1 MSQLTLTQLDKVSQ
15 RQERRR
21 WLTACCWAVSGIL
34 AVGLALVGLDR
45 LLGIADLSGRVILSG
60 AFVTAAFWIFRWWR
74 AEVRGI
80 EVTSLQ
86 VAHQVERRYPAL
98 RGVLANAWEF
108 ASQSEEDPTAGS
120 ESLRRAVVLRAVSD
134 LDAVDWESLVSRRP
148 LRRGTL
154 ALGCVAI
161 IAGLFGSLLPDAMA
175 IGFTRLV
182 NPLSTAEWPREHNL
196 RFVDPPRLLA
206 AGEDLNLQLE
216 DSSGTLPE
224 DVEVRFRTRRQGRW
238 EEEVQVVT
246 AGGETQLVR
255 RSNVRD
261 SLEFRA
267 VGGDH
272 FTMPWHRLEVRP
284 APRVKDFTLTIYPP
298 AYSRLASREWKP
310 NSTILAKSNLELVGH
325 ADQRVSK
332 VALLSQSGQQVPVEL
347 QADGLEFRVV
357 KSDWQV
363 EHSENYRLQFTTPI
377 GLTTTSKHTIALDVI
392 PDQPPTVRFIEPV
405 EDLAV
410 LPTTEL
416 PIVIEAED
424 ELAVEQIDLVT
435 RRSDRSETGEQR
447 LTLWNAENNGEELT
461 SARPQ
466 HVSYLLNLNSWS
478 LSPGTQIELHA
489 QAHDAQPMTGQT
501 VRAIRLNVVSE
512 SELWNELLQQQ
523 SRIAEKLSRLLREQR
538 ELLLISTEW
547 SEFPSWQPSRWAG
560 STHAVLYRQRQLTAS
575 LGTGQLSVAS
585 QLDDVLTAIQRNQ
598 LQRPQAVDRLQAVK
612 RLINETISGP
622 LVKID
627 DWLSEMTRATSSPIP
642 RETLAVLITKT
653 DQQQQVVATELK
665 RALELLMPGN
675 VLGRLERELTELEN
689 DQQSLLQ
696 LCETVIARDL
706 QLTGEH
712 ANRAQ
717 EELDAA
723 VRHQRELGRRLAEL
737 LLSISQAAE
746 RLADSDPA
754 LAVRLSET
762 VELAG
767 KRNTQSTM
775 QSATGHLLKRRV
787 GSATTAQRTTIED
800 LRKLRRQMT
809 GSDPSDV
816 AKRFTQL
823 QATERELQRLRRK
836 TAELQKQLGKLTSEQ
851 RRRELERL
859 RREREQLAEQAEAM
873 ARQLERLRIPDAAQ
887 PARQASERLRSAE
900 LEREATQ
907 QARRKLDE
915 AQRQLTTER
924 RRQQVALARLQMAQ
938 LDAKLKAYAGQQR
951 AILKEIRRLDGLRQ
965 QNTQLSTPQRESV
978 RQLAVQQEDLR
989 SEVSE
994 QSEKLES
1001 LPIFAYLLQ
1010 QAAKSMSEV
1019 AVRIRTD
1026 DLGPQTQSQAEAVI
1040 LQLTQ
1045 IIDSLRQ
1052 ERKDLEESEKQG
1064 GGGGEQQQGDTPQAQ
1079 TLQLALGQL
1088 RLLKSLQTSL
1098 RDDTKAM
1105 EEAVASGKQP
1115 DFLPEELVMRQQ
1127 ELTALAEQL
1136 VPEPVD
1142 PPAEEP
1148 FPSLEDE
1155 LENSLDDLLPQN

>member
-1 MSQLTLTQLDKVSQ
+1 MTGVLTVGLTL
-15 RQERRR
+15 
-21 WLTACCWAVSGIL
+21 I
-34 AVGLALVGLDR
+34 GLDR
-45 LLGIADLSGRVILSG
+45 LLGVADLWGRLVLSG
-60 AFVTAAFWIFRWWR
+60 IFVGMAIWIFRCWQARVR
-74 AEVRGI
+74 AVK
-80 EVTSLQ
+80 VTPLL
-86 VAHQVERRYPAL
+86 VAHQVERHYPAL
-98 RGVLANAWEF
+98 RGTLANAWEF
-108 ASQSEEDPTAGS
+108 AHQSDKDLTAGS
-120 ESLRRAVVLRAVSD
+120 ESLRRAVILRAASD
-134 LDAVDWESLVSRRP
+134 LDEVDWDSLVSRRP
-148 LRRGTL
+148 LRRGTFAL
-154 ALGCVAI
+154 ACVALI
-161 IAGLFGSLLPDAMA
+161 PCLLGLFLPGAMA
-175 IGFTRLV
+175 TGFTRLI
-182 NPLSTAEWPREHNL
+182 NPLSSAEWPRQHNL
-196 RFVDPPRLLA
+196 RFVDPPKLLA
-206 AGEDLNLQLE
+206 EGEDLNLQLE
-216 DSSGTLPE
+216 DSSGKLPQE
-224 DVEVRFRTRRQGRW
+224 VEIRFRTRRQGRW
-238 EEEVQVVT
+238 EEDVQVVT
-246 AGGETQLVR
+246 AGGEAQLVR

-284 APRVKDFTLTIYPP
+284 APRVKDLTLTVYPP
-298 AYSRLASREWKP
+298 AYSRLASREWKS
-310 NSTILAKSNLELVGH
+310 NSTILAKSNLELVGR

-347 QADGLEFRVV
+347 QADGLEFRVA
-357 KSDWQV
+357 KSDWQI
-363 EHSENYRLQFTTPI
+363 EQSENYRLQFTTPT

-392 PDQPPTVRFIEPV
+392 PDQPPTVRFVEPV
-405 EDLAV
+405 EDLVV

-416 PIVIEAED
+416 PIVVEAED

-447 LTLWNAENNGEELT
+447 LKIWNAERPDVEQRND
-461 SARPQ
+461 RPQ
-466 HVSYLLNLNSWS
+466 YVSYLLDLNSWS
-478 LSPGTQIELHA
+478 MSPGTQVELHA

-523 SRIAEKLSRLLREQR
+523 SRIAETLSQLLREQR
-538 ELLLISTEW
+538 ELLLISSEW
-547 SEFPSWQPSRWAG
+547 SELPSWQPSRWAS
-560 STHAVLYRQRQLTAS
+560 STHAALYRQRQLTAS

-585 QLDDVLTAIQRNQ
+585 QLDDVLAAIQRNQ
-598 LQRPQAVDRLQAVK
+598 LQRPQAVDRLQSVQ
-612 RLINETISGP
+612 RMINAAMSGP
-622 LVKID
+622 LVKIED
-627 DWLSEMTRATSSPIP
+627 SLSEMTRATSRPIP
-642 RETLAVLITKT
+642 RDTLALLITKT
-653 DQQQQVVATELK
+653 DQQQQMVATELK
-665 RALELLMPGN
+665 RALELLVPGN
-675 VLGRLERELTELEN
+675 VLGRLERELTQLED
-689 DQQSLLQ
+689 DQQALLQ
-696 LCETVIARDL
+696 LCETVIARVV
-706 QLTGEH
+706 QQTGEN
-712 ANRAQ
+712 ATRAR

-723 VRHQRELGRRLAEL
+723 VRHQRELGRRLAEF
-737 LLSISQAAE
+737 LLSVSQAAQ

-754 LAVRLSET
+754 LASRLSET

-767 KRNTQSTM
+767 NRNTQSTM

-809 GSDPSDV
+809 GRDPSD
-816 AKRFTQL
+816 ATERFTQL

-836 TAELQKQLGKLTSEQ
+836 TAELQEQLGKLTSEQ

-873 ARQLERLRIPDAAQ
+873 ARQLERLRIPNAAQ
-887 PARQASERLRSAE
+887 PARQASEQLRNAKLDRESA
-900 LEREATQ
+900 R
-907 QARRKLDE
+907 QARAKLDE

-938 LDAKLKAYAGQQR
+938 LDAKLKAYVGQQR
-951 AILKEIRRLDGLRQ
+951 AILAEIRRLEGLRAL
-965 QNTQLSTPQRESV
+965 NSQLSNPQRESV
-978 RQLAVQQEDLR
+978 RQLAVQQDDLR

-994 QSEKLES
+994 QSENLES
-1001 LPIFAYLLQ
+1001 LPVFAYLLQ
-1010 QAAKSMSEV
+1010 QAAKSMSAV
-1019 AVRIRTD
+1019 AVRIRIEE
-1026 DLGPQTQSQAEAVI
+1026 LGPQTQSQAKELI

-1052 ERKDLEESEKQG
+1052 ERKDLEDSEKQG

-1105 EEAVASGKQP
+1105 EEAVASGEP
-1115 DFLPEELVMRQQ
+1115 PEFLPEELVRRQQ

-1136 VPEPVD
+1136 VPEPID
-1142 PPAEEP
+1142 PPVEAE